1 MKKIVIIQHYGGV
14 GGSGIGLLTTINAIV
29 DKYEVVIYCPQTPN
43 NLLEYYK
50 SLKLNVKSIDGP
62 LATFP
67 YYNGGNPIYTPSF
80 YRSSLKL
87 SQSKAYWN
95 SVLERE
101 SPDLVIVN
109 SMIMSWM
116 ADLVHGNGSKIVC
129 HVRETLPN
137 KHSLFGII
145 MRHNLEKFDGVMFI
159 SEFDKKYHA
168 LKHPKQAII
177 RDSLRPNSE
186 NVEIYEVQ
194 NPHIWNNVLFVGGA
208 DPIKG
213 FDVLLQAI
221 KYIKR
226 ECTITVAGNIPSYLL
241 DSQTQLPKNNFL
253 INHYYKKLKRMLLNP
268 AIKSRLH
275 IVGHSN
281 DITSLYEQ
289 CDALISPSK
298 KPHQSRPAL
307 EAGQFAKP
315 VIAPDY
321 KETAENII
329 VNYNALTY
337 RRNSA
342 RGLAKCIDQLYKNTQ
357 FMIKMGKNNYELTKR
372 DHTYSSVLN
381 DTRDFIDHIL

>member
-14 GGSGIGLLTTINAIV
+14 GGSGIGLLTTIDALS
-29 DKYEVVIYCPQTPN
+29 DKYNVVIYCPKTPN

-50 SLKLNVKSIDGP
+50 SLKLNVRSIDGP
-62 LATFP
+62 LATIP

-80 YRSSLKL
+80 YRSFQKL

-95 SVLERE
+95 SVFERE

-116 ADLVHGNGSKIVC
+116 ADIVHENGSKIVC

-137 KHSLFGII
+137 KHSLFGLI

-159 SEFDKKYHA
+159 SEFDKKYHG

-177 RDSLRPNSE
+177 RDSLRPYSE
-186 NVEIYEVQ
+186 NIEINEVQ
-194 NPHIWNNVLFVGGA
+194 TTHIWSNVLFVGGA
-208 DPIKG
+208 EPIKG
-213 FDVLLQAI
+213 LDVLLQAT

-226 ECTITVAGNIPSYLL
+226 ECTITVAGNIPNYLL
-241 DSQTQLPKNNFL
+241 DSKIPLPEKNFL
-253 INHYYKKLKRMLLNP
+253 INHYNKKLKGMLLNP
-268 AIKSRLH
+268 TIKSRLH
-275 IVGHSN
+275 VVGHRN

-289 CDALISPSK
+289 CDVLISPSK

-329 VNYNALTY
+329 KNYNALTF

-342 RGLAKCIDQLYKNTQ
+342 LSLAKCIDQLYKNMQ
-357 FMIKMGKNNYELTKR
+357 FTITMGKSNYELTMR
-372 DHTYSSVLN
+372 NHTYSTVLKN
-381 DTRDFIDHIL
+381 TLDFIDYVL